1 MSSATRP
8 SRPSMPAWARAT
20 VDRLLLGSPTPLDL
34 LWADPGRVLTAAGM
48 GPDPWQ
54 TGLILSSADRILML
68 CARQV
73 GKSTLAA
80 ALALADGRRYA
91 LEGSANLRT
100 NHNVEQFALSRGPQ
114 PFAWYDAWLCAMMQK
129 YEVDES
135 GSPAAG

>member
-1 MSSATRP
+1 MNSATGP

-20 VDRLLLGSPTPLDL
+20 VDRLLAGNPTPLDL
-34 LWADPGRVLTAAGM
+34 LWADPGRVLRAAGM

-80 ALALADGRRYA
+80 ALALRAA
-91 LEGSANLRT
+91 LLEAPALVLLLSPTQRQSGELFRKVMDLFGALR
-100 NHNVEQFALSRGPQ
+100 
-114 PFAWYDAWLCAMMQK
+114 
-129 YEVDES
+129 
-135 GSPAAG
+135 